1 MQNTTC
7 NQPETETHLTFLTIG
22 LRCLKLLLLLVLTF
36 VPLTASAQNEKPI
49 EPNSTAPNNIKDT
62 SKVGGSA
69 PAVNTRASQSL
80 IDTRFAEDPRL
91 LKILGPYRAPVRALE
106 VVIGRLDGNL
116 QKGGIGAGS
125 LGNFVT
131 DGLRAEASRSL
142 RRQVQLTVTNSG
154 GLRKNTIGEGKLRV
168 RDIYELLPFE
178 NALIQI
184 DLTGDQVLKL
194 LAAVVA
200 NRDAQSGARIT
211 YRIGQDKRPELLSVK
226 LVDPKGREIAIDP
239 KAIYSI
245 VTIDYLYGLGSGR
258 YSILREG
265 KNMKPLGITIREAL
279 LRYVKSQSAARRP
292 VRAKLDDRFIEA
304 NPTHSKDTIPQ

>member
-7 NQPETETHLTFLTIG
+7 NNPERESRLTFSTISA
-22 LRCLKLLLLLVLTF
+22 RWRRLLLLLVVTL
-36 VPLTASAQNEKPI
+36 LSSTASAQNDKVI
-49 EPNSTAPNNIKDT
+49 EACSATPNKIKAS
-62 SKVGGSA
+62 SKFGDA
-69 PAVNTRASQSL
+69 IPAVNANASQTL
-80 IDTRFAEDPRL
+80 VDTHIPDDPRL
-91 LKILGPYRAPVRALE
+91 LKILRPYRAPVRALE
-106 VVIGRLDGNL
+106 VVIGRLDGDL
-116 QKGGIGAGS
+116 RKVGIGGGS

-131 DGLRAEASRSL
+131 DGLRAQASRSL
-142 RRQVQLTVTNSG
+142 GKQVRLFVTNSG

-184 DLTGDQVLKL
+184 DLTGEQVLKL

-211 YRIGQDKRPELLSVK
+211 FRLGQDNRPELVSASF
-226 LVDPKGREIAIDP
+226 VDPQGREKAIDP

-245 VTIDYLYGLGSGR
+245 VTIDYLYGLGGGR

-265 KNMKPLGITIREAL
+265 KNMKPLGITMRNAL
-279 LRYVKSQSAARRP
+279 LSYVKSQSAAGRP
-292 VRAKLDDRFIEA
+292 VRAKIDNRFIDV
-304 NPTHSKDTIPQ
+304 NPTPLKETTP